1 MTIDEDTG
9 LVLEG
14 GGMRG
19 VFTCGVL
26 DYLLDKKIY
35 FKYIVGVSAGA
46 CNGMSYMSRQRGR
59 AKFSNIDMLEKYQY
73 IGMKYLWTQH
83 SVLDLHLLYD
93 ELPSTILPYDFDTCF
108 VNPATFE
115 MVTTDCRTGQA
126 CYLSEKRSRER
137 VLEIVKASSSL
148 PYVCPMV
155 SVDGED
161 MLDGG
166 IVDSIPLLHSRQK
179 GHRKNVL
186 VLTRNFGYRDT
197 DKDRR
202 IPHFIYKSY
211 PRLRVVL
218 SHRHAL
224 YNEQLQMAEDAENDP
239 DTLVIRPR
247 RPVEVDRLEK
257 NVERLTALY
266 EEGYECA
273 NRSFEKATL
282 KL

>member
-35 FKYIVGVSAGA
+35 FNYIVGVSAGA

-59 AKFSNIDMLEKYQY
+59 GKFSNIDMLGKYQY

-93 ELPSTILPYDFDTCF
+93 ELPSTILPYDFDAYF
-108 VNPATFE
+108 RNPATFE
-115 MVTTDCRTGQA
+115 MVVTDCCTGQA
-126 CYLSEKRSRER
+126 HYLTEKRSRAR
-137 VLEIVKASSSL
+137 VLSIVKASSSL

-155 SVDGED
+155 GVDGEE

-166 IVDSIPLLHSRQK
+166 IVDSIPLLHSRQV
-179 GHRKNVL
+179 GHKKNVL

-197 DKDRR
+197 DKDRK
-202 IPHFIYKSY
+202 IPHFIYKNY

-218 SHRHAL
+218 SHRHKS
-224 YNEQLQMAEDAENDP
+224 YNQQLLMAENAENDP

-247 RPVEVDRLEK
+247 YPVEVDRLEK
-257 NVERLTALY
+257 NMERLTALY

-273 NRSFEKATL
+273 NRAFEKATL